1 MAVTITRRW
10 SRLSVLILAAICAA
24 LLFGLFRLV
33 LHRTVARQLKETVQ
47 TIPGCTGIRYA
58 RLTIP
63 TFTLQAKIEE
73 AALLF
78 ADTAQEIQLQTI
90 HIRRFRPGDRLP
102 QALDAA
108 IDGFQIDR
116 RQPLL
121 APLRQALQDL
131 GYQKLT
137 GDLQIRLGRHGE
149 DKTEWEI
156 DLALRIVDIGTV
168 ALSTRLNK
176 INADGVAM
184 ALDNPLNW
192 LMVLPPVEWVQGK
205 LTYADDGLFDRILID
220 AARRQGR
227 PPQQVRKAF
236 LQALQMRLQ
245 TEKAPGVQAVWQS
258 LITFCRH
265 PGRITLQTR
274 LSQPMPLG
282 QLMWLRQPRDVIRR
296 LAIESTVD

>member
-10 SRLSVLILAAICAA
+10 SRLSVLILATISAA
-24 LLFGLFRLV
+24 LLFGLFRVV
-33 LHRTVARQLKETVQ
+33 LHRTVARQLQETVQ

-63 TFTLQAKIEE
+63 IFSLQAKIEE

-78 ADTAQEIQLQTI
+78 ADAAEEIQLKTV

-102 QALDAA
+102 QALNAA

-116 RQPLL
+116 HQPLL

-137 GDLQIRLGRHGE
+137 GDLQIRLERRGE

-156 DLALRIVDIGTV
+156 DLALRIVDVGTV

-192 LMVLPPVEWVQGK
+192 LIVLPPVEWVQGK
-205 LTYADDGLFDRILID
+205 LTYEDDGLFDRILID

-227 PPQQVRKAF
+227 PPEQVREAL

-245 TEKAPGVQAVWQS
+245 TEKEPGVQAVWQS
-258 LITFCRH
+258 LITFCRQ

-274 LSQPMPLG
+274 LPQPRPLG
-282 QLMWLRQPRDVIRR
+282 QLVWVRQPRDVIRS
-296 LAIESTVD
+296 LGIESTVD

>member
-10 SRLSVLILAAICAA
+10 SRLSVLILATISAA
-24 LLFGLFRLV
+24 LLFGLFRVV
-33 LHRTVARQLKETVQ
+33 LHRTVARQLQETAQ

-63 TFTLQAKIEE
+63 TFTLQAKIED

-78 ADTAQEIQLQTI
+78 ADAAEEIQLQTV

-116 RQPLL
+116 HQPLL
-121 APLRQALQDL
+121 APLRQALHDL
-131 GYQKLT
+131 DYQKLT
-137 GDLQIRLGRHGE
+137 GDLQIRLERRGD

-156 DLALRIVDIGTV
+156 ELALRIVDAGTV

-192 LMVLPPVEWVQGK
+192 LMVLPPVEWVQGE
-205 LTYADDGLFDRILID
+205 LTYGDDGLFDRILID

-227 PPQQVRKAF
+227 PPEQVREAL
-236 LQALQMRLQ
+236 LQTLQMRLQ
-245 TEKAPGVQAVWQS
+245 TEKEPGVQAVWQS
-258 LITFCRH
+258 LITFCRQ
-265 PGRITLQTR
+265 PGRITLRTR
-274 LSQPMPLG
+274 LPQPRPLG
-282 QLMWLRQPRDVIRR
+282 QLVWVRQPRDLIRR

>member
-33 LHRTVARQLKETVQ
+33 LHRTVDRQLKETVQ

>member
-10 SRLSVLILAAICAA
+10 SRLSVLILATISAA
-24 LLFGLFRLV
+24 LLFGLFRVV
-33 LHRTVARQLKETVQ
+33 LHRTVARQLQETAQ

-63 TFTLQAKIEE
+63 TFSLQAKIEE

-78 ADTAQEIQLQTI
+78 ADAADEIQLQTV

-102 QALDAA
+102 KTLDAA
-108 IDGFQIDR
+108 IDGFRIDR
-116 RQPLL
+116 HQPLL
-121 APLRQALQDL
+121 APLRQALHDL

-137 GDLQIRLGRHGE
+137 GDLQIRLERRGE
-149 DKTEWEI
+149 DHTEWEI
-156 DLALRIVDIGTV
+156 DLVLRIVDAGTV

-205 LTYADDGLFDRILID
+205 LTYGDDGLFDRILID

-227 PPQQVRKAF
+227 PPEQVREAL
-236 LQALQMRLQ
+236 LQTLQMRLQ
-245 TEKAPGVQAVWQS
+245 TEKEPGVQAVWQS
-258 LITFCRH
+258 LITFCRQ
-265 PGRITLQTR
+265 PGRITLRTR
-274 LSQPMPLG
+274 LPQPRPLG
-282 QLMWLRQPRDVIRR
+282 QLVWVRQPRDLIRR

>member
-10 SRLSVLILAAICAA
+10 SRLSVLILATISAA
-24 LLFGLFRLV
+24 LLFGLFRVV
-33 LHRTVARQLKETVQ
+33 LHRTVARQLQETAQ

-78 ADTAQEIQLQTI
+78 ADAAEEIQLQTV

-102 QALDAA
+102 KALDAT
-108 IDGFQIDR
+108 IDGFEMDR
-116 RQPLL
+116 HQPLL
-121 APLRQALQDL
+121 APLRQALQNL
-131 GYQKLT
+131 NYRRLT
-137 GDLQIRLGRHGE
+137 GDLQIRLERRGE
-149 DKTEWEI
+149 DHTEWEI
-156 DLALRIVDIGTV
+156 DLVLRIVDAGTV
-168 ALSTRLNK
+168 ALSTRLDK
-176 INADGVAM
+176 LNADGVAM

-192 LMVLPPVEWVQGK
+192 LIVLPPVEWVQGK
-205 LTYADDGLFDRILID
+205 LTYEDDGLFDRILID

-227 PPQQVRKAF
+227 PPQQVREAL
-236 LQALQMRLQ
+236 LQTLHMRLQ
-245 TEKAPGVQAVWQS
+245 TEKEPGVQAVWQS

-265 PGRITLQTR
+265 PGHITLKTR
-274 LSQPMPLG
+274 LPRPRPLG
-282 QLMWLRQPRDVIRR
+282 QLLWVRQPRDVIRG

>member
-10 SRLSVLILAAICAA
+10 SRLSVLILATISAA
-24 LLFGLFRLV
+24 LLFGLFRVV
-33 LHRTVARQLKETVQ
+33 LHRTVARQLQATVQ

-63 TFTLQAKIEE
+63 AFTLQATIEE

-78 ADTAQEIQLQTI
+78 ADAAEEIQLQTV

-102 QALDAA
+102 IALDAA
-108 IDGFQIDR
+108 IGGFQIDR
-116 RQPLL
+116 HQPLL
-121 APLRQALQDL
+121 APLRQALQNL

-137 GDLQIRLGRHGE
+137 GDLHIRWERRGE

-156 DLALRIVDIGTV
+156 DLALRVVDAGAV

-192 LMVLPPVEWVQGK
+192 LIVLPPVEWVQGK
-205 LTYADDGLFDRILID
+205 LTYEDDGLFDRLLID

-227 PPQQVRKAF
+227 PPPQVREAL
-236 LQALQMRLQ
+236 LQALERRLQ
-245 TEKAPGVQAVWQS
+245 TEKEPGVQAVWES
-258 LITFCRH
+258 LITFCRR
-265 PGRITLQTR
+265 PGQITLQTR
-274 LSQPMPLG
+274 LPRPKPLG
-282 QLMWLRQPRDVIRR
+282 QLVWVRQPRDVIRR
-296 LAIESTVD
+296 LAIESTAD

>member
-33 LHRTVARQLKETVQ
+33 LHRTVDRQLKETVQ

-137 GDLQIRLGRHGE
+137 GDLQIRLERHGE